1 PLFSFPA
8 PPHFGMDEGRALG
21 LPSRASDAELRR
33 YPALSGV
40 IGSKTMTE
48 LHNRCLDTFPEW
60 LRTLATDATEL
71 AEILARPAAPDV
83 ARRYVTGG
91 LNYLFKS
98 LDLIPDGIEDLGFL
112 DDAFV
117 LRVAADLAIQEAP
130 AVKEEAPV
138 LARLAADAKLVA
150 ELLGKDY
157 ARLESY
163 VKGLTK
169 GAARGRSVD
178 DILDNDEVRKGF
190 LTEVTG
196 WAASYATPTFTRD
209 EKNLVKLQ
217 SFLSAKLPN

>member
-1 PLFSFPA
+1 
-8 PPHFGMDEGRALG
+8 
-21 LPSRASDAELRR
+21 
-33 YPALSGV
+33 
-40 IGSKTMTE
+40 MTE
-48 LHNRCLDTFPEW
+48 LQNRCLDTFPEW

-71 AEILARPAAPDV
+71 AEILSRPAAPEA

-117 LRVAADLAIQEAP
+117 LRVAADLAIHEAP
-130 AVKEEAPV
+130 SVKEEAPV
-138 LARLAADAKLVA
+138 LARLAAESKLVA

-178 DILDNDEVRKGF
+178 DILDNDEVRHGL

-217 SFLSAKLPN
+217 SFLSAKLPD

>member
-1 PLFSFPA
+1 
-8 PPHFGMDEGRALG
+8 
-21 LPSRASDAELRR
+21 
-33 YPALSGV
+33 
-40 IGSKTMTE
+40 MTE
-48 LHNRCLDTFPEW
+48 LQNRCLDTFPEW

-71 AEILARPAAPDV
+71 AEILSRPTAPEA

-130 AVKEEAPV
+130 SVKEEAPV
-138 LARLAADAKLVA
+138 LARLAAEAKLVA

-178 DILDNDEVRKGF
+178 DILDNDEVRAGF

-196 WAASYATPTFTRD
+196 WASSYATPTFTRD